1 MKDKINSRISIR
13 CTGIALVLLV
23 VSGLDWY
30 WLRRLH
36 TSLLRVIYLK
46 YATMSH

>member
-1 MKDKINSRISIR
+1 MRDKINSRILIR

-30 WLRRLH
+30 
-36 TSLLRVIYLK
+36 
-46 YATMSH
+46 